1 MGELIE
7 KFTKSGHLIS
17 TEGCLPS
24 SLGFQV
30 RRDNGKVT
38 VKDGPFTEAKEVVGG
53 FALVEVPDMDAAVE
67 LAKTWPGTGPIE
79 GHDALLATFRGW
91 APSRPQVHLVSNT
104 VLTSWTEQDA
114 VAASDVVFVQRGESG
129 WAVQVVAHYQDT
141 FRCEDGAWRLRHRS
155 TTYQT

>member
-1 MGELIE
+1 M
-7 KFTKSGHLIS
+7 SGS
-17 TEGCLPS
+17 T
-24 SLGFQV
+24 QV
-30 RRDNGKVT
+30 SVAAAVRDVIARHAQAQDGGRADDVVALYT
-38 VKDGPFTEAKEVVGG
+38 KDGV
-53 FALVEVPDMDAAVE
+53 LE
-67 LAKTWPGTGPIE
+67 LPGTGPIE

-91 APSRPQVHLVSNT
+91 APARPQVHLVSNT